1 MKKNWIFFAFLAL
14 FVLLIVGGNALYK
27 YLSADMELDSL
38 VIREETTQG
47 EVATTQADPEPP
59 AENESA
65 PAETSAVPEEA
76 IPLAPDF
83 TAQDWD
89 GNEVSLSDFKGKPV
103 ILNFWASW
111 CGPCQSE
118 MPEFD
123 EAYQTYGQDIHF
135 LMVNLTDGSR
145 ETVEGAKAFIE
156 QAGYF
161 FPVYFDTAYSGA
173 MAYGVMSIPVTY
185 FIDADGNA
193 VAYGMGAL
201 DATTLQTGID
211 MLLDP

>member
-1 MKKNWIFFAFLAL
+1 MKNSWIFFMFLGL
-14 FVLLIVGGNALYK
+14 FILLLVGGNTLYDH
-27 YLSADMELDSL
+27 LSAGMEIESL
-38 VIREETTQG
+38 VTQG
-47 EVATTQADPEPP
+47 DTVSVAPQTSPDADPPVDTDESP
-59 AENESA
+59 AGDSASANGENA
-65 PAETSAVPEEA
+65 
-76 IPLAPDF
+76 APDF